1 MKKVIY
7 FFLILIIFVF
17 LFDIKFLN
25 YFFSKKL
32 SNWTEHTSEV
42 NISKLNYFKGEL
54 EINKIQI
61 KNNKNFESKIFDTNL
76 ITINFDFKSLFS
88 NLVLIN
94 SVVIIDPIFYFE
106 IKDINTKSNKKDII
120 DNLNIIDNSDKV
132 YSAKKKD
139 KNFLISNLLIKNS
152 KVIIKYPKNIK
163 DLHIDLSEIT
173 FSNVG
178 NAGKENDNNFQHYKD
193 AIKLILSDIFFKI
206 PDYNLRNL
214 IKKKYKIE

>member
-106 IKDINTKSNKKDII
+106 IKVLINFIDKYNSLYSLKYKEYIIQINNQNNTKYFK
-120 DNLNIIDNSDKV
+120 
-132 YSAKKKD
+132 
-139 KNFLISNLLIKNS
+139 F
-152 KVIIKYPKNIK
+152 
-163 DLHIDLSEIT
+163 
-173 FSNVG
+173 
-178 NAGKENDNNFQHYKD
+178 YK
-193 AIKLILSDIFFKI
+193 LFFK
-206 PDYNLRNL
+206 
-214 IKKKYKIE
+214 YK